1 MPDYEVYGLRVR
13 SPVAF
18 PRLPEVRVAGPVD
31 VTLFFG
37 PEAGAPREWER
48 AYVSPEL
55 EGELPVVAYDRSAAD
70 GAWRLVY
77 GEGVRFTGDRA
88 ATRIEVAYDAP
99 LDLDD
104 VLSFLVGP
112 VLGLALRRR
121 GVLALHASAVVI
133 DGLAVG
139 FLGAGGAGKST
150 LAAALAARGH
160 AVLTDDVLALRR
172 DGARWSAHPGYPE
185 IRLWESSEPLL
196 FGTRGAL
203 RPYSANWDK
212 RTLPLDARGYAFA
225 REAVPLGAL
234 VLLEEA
240 AADTPTT
247 VVRRGEGA
255 EAIVSLVGNTYVGYL
270 LDADER
276 RTEMRALAELVEAVP
291 IGRLVPAGA
300 GAGPEVLADAVERW
314 VRSGRGVPPG

>member
-1 MPDYEVYGLRVR
+1 MADYEVYGLRMR

-18 PRLPEVRVAGPVD
+18 PRLPEVQVAGPVD

-37 PEAGAPREWER
+37 PESGAQREWER

-55 EGELPVVAYDRSAAD
+55 EGELPVVAFERAAAD

-88 ATRIEVAYDAP
+88 VSRVAIAYDAP

-121 GVLALHASAVVI
+121 GILALHASAVVI
-133 DGLAVG
+133 DGQAVG

-172 DGARWSAHPGYPE
+172 EGVHWSAHPGYPE

-196 FGTRGAL
+196 FGTSDSL

-212 RTLPLDARGYAFA
+212 RTLPLAARGYSFA

-234 VLLEEA
+234 LLLEEA
-240 AADTPTT
+240 GGGPTT
-247 VVRRGEGA
+247 AVRRGEGA
-255 EAIVSLVGNTYVGYL
+255 EAIVALVGNTYVGYL

-276 RTEMRALAELVEAVP
+276 RTEMRALAALVEVVP
-291 IGRLVPAGA
+291 IGRLLPAEA
-300 GAGPEVLADAVERW
+300 GAGPEVLADVVERW
-314 VRSGRGVPPG
+314 VRSGRGVPPL

>member
-1 MPDYEVYGLRVR
+1 MPDYEVYGLGVR

-18 PRLPEVRVAGPVD
+18 PRLPEVQVEGPVD
-31 VTLFFG
+31 VTLSFG
-37 PEAGAPREWER
+37 PEAGAPRQWER

-77 GEGVRFTGDRA
+77 GEGVRFVGDRA
-88 ATRIEVAYDAP
+88 VSRVEVAYDAP

-121 GVLALHASAVVI
+121 GILALHASAVVI

-172 DGARWSAHPGYPE
+172 DGAHWSAHPGYPE

-196 FGTRGAL
+196 FGTSDSL

-212 RTLPLDARGYAFA
+212 RTLPLDARGYSFA

-240 AADTPTT
+240 GDGPTT
-247 VVRRGEGA
+247 IVRRGEGA

-276 RTEMRALAELVEAVP
+276 RTEMRALAALVEAVP
-291 IGRLVPAGA
+291 IGRLLPAEA

-314 VRSGRGVPPG
+314 VRAGRGVPPP